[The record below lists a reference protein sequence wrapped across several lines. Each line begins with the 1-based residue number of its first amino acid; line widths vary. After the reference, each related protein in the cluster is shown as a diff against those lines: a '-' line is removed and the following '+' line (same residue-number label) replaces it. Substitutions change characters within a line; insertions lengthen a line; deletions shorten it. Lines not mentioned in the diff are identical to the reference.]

1 MPMNKEDII
10 NLAKLARLELTEN
23 EVDKYSQEIGSILG
37 YIEQINSAIGESE
50 GDFNLIENSGDRN
63 VFREDTNADE
73 PETYKDSLLKCA
85 PKTKDDFIQVQK
97 ILNNDNGSN

>member
-1 MPMNKEDII
+1 MNKEDII

-37 YIEQINSAIGESE
+37 YIEQINSAIGESD
-50 GDFNLIENSGDRN
+50 GNNLIENPGGRN
-63 VFREDTNADE
+63 VFREDANSDE

>member
-1 MPMNKEDII
+1 MNKEDII

-50 GDFNLIENSGDRN
+50 GDSNLIENIGDRN
-63 VFREDTNADE
+63 VFREDANSDE
-73 PETYKDSLLKCA
+73 PETYKEALLKCA